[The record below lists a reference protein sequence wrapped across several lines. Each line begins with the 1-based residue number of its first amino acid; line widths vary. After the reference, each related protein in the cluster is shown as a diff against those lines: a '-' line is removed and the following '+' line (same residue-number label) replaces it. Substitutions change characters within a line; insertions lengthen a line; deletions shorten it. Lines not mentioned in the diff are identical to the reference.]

1 MAESFGGKM
10 RNIMVT
16 ILIGLLVVAFAVWGV
31 NDVFTQR
38 AGDAV
43 ISVGKA
49 EVSTDEFEEA
59 FQRELATLNRD
70 QGSSLTNQQAHAQGL
85 HNRVL
90 QRLLTDTVIGID
102 ADELGVGVNRR
113 VARDVVKQVET
124 FQNELTGEFSE
135 DKLNEILAQ
144 NRITRAQYE
153 NDVFKSLRRQQT
165 VPAIIGGLE
174 APGAFAEQRYNFIT
188 EQRKTQILTLEASA
202 VPAPA
207 EPTDEEL
214 MTYIDENGSKYI
226 APEYRQVVML
236 RQEVFDFTP
245 DLTVTEDELQAAFQ
259 YRIDLG
265 EIGSPETRD
274 VVQITATSEELA
286 IEAAERLARGD
297 DPTELASGL
306 GLVSPQFYEAAL
318 KESIFDPET
327 AKTAFELEE
336 GAAKAILGSLGNWY
350 AVGVTKVTAAIVPDF
365 DEQKSDL
372 RDTILK
378 EKAGE
383 LLYDVSD
390 QIEDAMADGL
400 TLEEISERLDI
411 PLSYYDYFDR
421 SGKTNDGI
429 VLAGFSAIPGVAS
442 DDTLLREIFT
452 SDIGYETD
460 LFETST
466 EGFAAIRVENVI
478 ESTRRPFD
486 EVKETATLAWKAAR
500 VSEALDELAGE
511 LALKARG
518 GESLA
523 DIASSVENGA
533 SVEDLIIVRSTPPQN
548 ISPQVTLGM
557 LEGDIGAI
565 SRGKTAD
572 GKSRNIGKLLDIIPN
587 RDGVAGQFL
596 DVLQE
601 QATAAISS
609 DLQNAYQQAIL
620 ADHPLRENQAKIRQA
635 LGIDNNQ

>member
-10 RNIMVT
+10 RNLMVT

-85 HNRVL
+85 HNQVL

-113 VARDVVKQVET
+113 VARDVVKQVEN

-144 NRITRAQYE
+144 NRITRKQYE
-153 NDVFKSLRRQQT
+153 DDVFKSLRRQQT

-188 EQRKTQILTLEASA
+188 EQRKTQILTLDAAA

-207 EPTDEEL
+207 EPTEEEL
-214 MTYIDENGSKYI
+214 KAYIDDNGARYI

-236 RQEVFDFTP
+236 RQETFDFTP
-245 DLTVTEDELQAAFQ
+245 DLTVTADELQAAFQ

-274 VVQITATSEELA
+274 VVQITATSEEVA
-286 IEAAERLARGD
+286 AQAAERIARGD
-297 DPTELASGL
+297 DPAEVASGL
-306 GLVSPQFYEAAL
+306 GLVSPQLYDDVL

-327 AKTAFELEE
+327 AKTAFELDE
-336 GAAKAILGSLGNWY
+336 GKAKAILGSLGNWY
-350 AVGVTKVTAAIVPDF
+350 AVGVTEITEAVVPDF
-365 DEQKSDL
+365 DEQKGDL
-372 RDTILK
+372 RNTILK

-383 LLYDVSD
+383 LLYEVSD

-421 SGKTNDGI
+421 SGKTTDGI
-429 VLAGFSAIPGVAS
+429 RLAGFTGIPGVAT

-460 LFETST
+460 LFETGT

-478 ESTRRPFD
+478 ESTRRPF
-486 EVKETATLAWKAAR
+486 EEIKEAATLAWKAQQT
-500 VSEALDELAGE
+500 SEALDELAAE
-511 LALKARG
+511 LALKARN
-518 GESLA
+518 GETLDALA
-523 DIASSVENGA
+523 ASVEKGA
-533 SVEDLIIVRSTPPQN
+533 SVSDLIIVRATPPQD

-557 LEGDIGAI
+557 LEGEIGAI
-565 SRGKTAD
+565 SRGKTTD
-572 GKSRNIGKLLDIIPN
+572 GQSRNIGKLLDIIPN
-587 RDGVAGQFL
+587 SDGVAGQFL

-635 LGIDNNQ
+635 LGIDNDQ